1 MTQRTVGLAF
11 GLGAVVLWGLS
22 FVATRVALLELTP
35 MAIVLGR
42 TAFGALSLIIIATI
56 RRQVWVVPRAAWPS
70 LLVAGGLGVF
80 LHQMLQA
87 YGLTMT
93 TAVRT
98 GWLIGII
105 PVWSALLAFFVL
117 GEHLRRVRVLGLLV
131 GLAGVVVLLSD
142 GQPGVALQLPQ
153 TRGDLLILAS
163 TVNWA
168 VYTVLGR
175 RILSRL
181 DPLPA
186 TMAAMVVGLVLL
198 LPPALFAGAAS
209 ELMQV
214 SLNAVLALLFL
225 GVGCSAL
232 AYLLWFA
239 ALGRATT
246 SSVASLLYFEPLV
259 TLAGGVLLL
268 GESVGMYTT
277 FGGVMI
283 LGGVFLV
290 QRQGDGEK
298 EQPDV

>member
-105 PVWSALLAFFVL
+105 PVWSALL
-117 GEHLRRVRVLGLLV
+117 
-131 GLAGVVVLLSD
+131 
-142 GQPGVALQLPQ
+142 
-153 TRGDLLILAS
+153 
-163 TVNWA
+163 
-168 VYTVLGR
+168 
-175 RILSRL
+175 
-181 DPLPA
+181 
-186 TMAAMVVGLVLL
+186 
-198 LPPALFAGAAS
+198 
-209 ELMQV
+209 
-214 SLNAVLALLFL
+214 
-225 GVGCSAL
+225 
-232 AYLLWFA
+232 
-239 ALGRATT
+239 
-246 SSVASLLYFEPLV
+246 
-259 TLAGGVLLL
+259 
-268 GESVGMYTT
+268 
-277 FGGVMI
+277 
-283 LGGVFLV
+283 
-290 QRQGDGEK
+290 
-298 EQPDV
+298 

>member
-1 MTQRTVGLAF
+1 M
-11 GLGAVVLWGLS
+11 
-22 FVATRVALLELTP
+22 
-35 MAIVLGR
+35 
-42 TAFGALSLIIIATI
+42 
-56 RRQVWVVPRAAWPS
+56 
-70 LLVAGGLGVF
+70 
-80 LHQMLQA
+80 
-87 YGLTMT
+87 
-93 TAVRT
+93 
-98 GWLIGII
+98 
-105 PVWSALLAFFVL
+105 
-117 GEHLRRVRVLGLLV
+117 
-131 GLAGVVVLLSD
+131 
-142 GQPGVALQLPQ
+142 
-153 TRGDLLILAS
+153 
-163 TVNWA
+163 
-168 VYTVLGR
+168 
-175 RILSRL
+175 
-181 DPLPA
+181 
-186 TMAAMVVGLVLL
+186 
-198 LPPALFAGAAS
+198 
-209 ELMQV
+209 

>member
-246 SSVASLLYFEPLV
+246 SSVASLL
-259 TLAGGVLLL
+259 
-268 GESVGMYTT
+268 
-277 FGGVMI
+277 
-283 LGGVFLV
+283 
-290 QRQGDGEK
+290 
-298 EQPDV
+298 

>member
-1 MTQRTVGLAF
+1 
-11 GLGAVVLWGLS
+11 
-22 FVATRVALLELTP
+22 
-35 MAIVLGR
+35 
-42 TAFGALSLIIIATI
+42 
-56 RRQVWVVPRAAWPS
+56 
-70 LLVAGGLGVF
+70 
-80 LHQMLQA
+80 
-87 YGLTMT
+87 
-93 TAVRT
+93 
-98 GWLIGII
+98 
-105 PVWSALLAFFVL
+105 
-117 GEHLRRVRVLGLLV
+117 
-131 GLAGVVVLLSD
+131 
-142 GQPGVALQLPQ
+142 
-153 TRGDLLILAS
+153 
-163 TVNWA
+163 
-168 VYTVLGR
+168 YTVLGR